1 VRKFLRWYKR
11 QSVSRQRLYSL
22 LAVITTATL
31 LLYCLGVSS
40 FLLRP
45 ALIGTPVV
53 VPTVY
58 LVSPPTSQP
67 QQPPASGPTATL
79 PPTPTQLPIP
89 TFTPTPTA
97 TLTPTV
103 TVTTTITATVTFTPT
118 ATGTI
123 TVATE
128 TP

>member
-1 VRKFLRWYKR
+1 MRRFLRWYR
-11 QSVSRQRLYSL
+11 GQSVSRQRFYSL

-45 ALIGTPVV
+45 ALIGSPVV

-67 QQPPASGPTATL
+67 QQSQQSPISAPTPALS
-79 PPTPTQLPIP
+79 PTPTQLPIP
-89 TFTPTPTA
+89 A
-97 TLTPTV
+97 
-103 TVTTTITATVTFTPT
+103 
-118 ATGTI
+118 
-123 TVATE
+123 
-128 TP
+128 